1 MLAVEEIFRGEVVVF
16 PVIYEMVK
24 HEFIITYNTKK
35 NLIGYQSTWDRIAL
49 CPVNVLHWGTI

>member
-35 NLIGYQSTWDRIAL
+35 LKLVIKV
-49 CPVNVLHWGTI
+49 PGTG